1 MTIFYWIIEYF
12 ACFVEATA
20 LFCFS
25 DIFIPSNK
33 ALKSKLFHI
42 ILLSIFTIIL
52 NRIKLISI
60 YSTFLIILACWLSQL
75 LLKKKKPLLTLF
87 IALFY
92 MTIIISIDFIL
103 FSVLN
108 VTVGIKFFDFSSEF
122 SLYRIGA
129 ILAAKTIL
137 ILLCIFMNRLS
148 DKTQLVERSVN
159 LITGLT
165 SISLIIISTIMYFI
179 QLNQN
184 ESVSQIFIL
193 SFYIIMLIMIVVIY
207 CSLVFIVKKEKF
219 KQELLLIKQQNI
231 LLKKSLQEQ
240 EKTFD
245 LWRKSIHDYKHKL
258 LALESMMKSKKY
270 NEVLM
275 NIEAELMLFADKAFY
290 LNTGNNIVDIIIN
303 SKMNIAQSYG
313 ITITVNA
320 KITNEI
326 KIDDIDLSV
335 ILGNLIDNA
344 IEAATKENEEKYVH
358 IQISQIKEML
368 VIKILNSFSK
378 DEISYES
385 TKNNSELH
393 GIGLKSVKHIVDSYN
408 GNFTIELKDGCVI
421 ALVTV

>member
-258 LALESMMKSKKY
+258 LAL
-270 NEVLM
+270 
-275 NIEAELMLFADKAFY
+275 
-290 LNTGNNIVDIIIN
+290 
-303 SKMNIAQSYG
+303 
-313 ITITVNA
+313 
-320 KITNEI
+320 
-326 KIDDIDLSV
+326 
-335 ILGNLIDNA
+335 
-344 IEAATKENEEKYVH
+344 
-358 IQISQIKEML
+358 
-368 VIKILNSFSK
+368 
-378 DEISYES
+378 
-385 TKNNSELH
+385 
-393 GIGLKSVKHIVDSYN
+393 
-408 GNFTIELKDGCVI
+408 
-421 ALVTV
+421 